1 MAKILEDVQSK
12 FVLTVDINGEPRVV
26 QQVFLDG
33 DQLTEERAR
42 NAQLANALAERPV
55 ECLCGLET
63 AFADWHLCKN
73 FLEVRF

>member
-12 FVLTVDINGEPRVV
+12 FVPTVDINGEPRVV

-42 NAQLANALAERPV
+42 NAQLANARQRDQLNV
-55 ECLCGLET
+55 CV
-63 AFADWHLCKN
+63 DWRLRLQIGIYAKT
-73 FLEVRF
+73 F